1 MTQMGCEIAKYEK
14 GAVVVI
20 KVRTLEVQE
29 LKKELLPSDKGI

>member
-1 MTQMGCEIAKYEK
+1 MVCEIGKYKK
-14 GAVVVI
+14 GTVVVI